1 MKPILISWGPIT
13 LHSWGTLVAIAIGL
27 GLYLLYRDA
36 KRVGI
41 EQSKM
46 LDFGLL
52 AIVLALIGARLIYIL
67 FDLRTFIDNPIQ
79 ILYLQQGGLS
89 IHGALLGGLI
99 AVIIFSKLNKIP
111 FFKLADLVAPFII
124 LGQAIGRIGCFLAG
138 ICYGKVTTLPWAIQF
153 LTVPGTRHPTQ
164 LYESALNFIIFAFL
178 WSYRKKKRFDGQLF
192 LIYLMAY
199 STGRGL
205 VELLRDDMQLLGPIT
220 FAQITS
226 IIIVIVAG
234 AIYIARAKRAPLAT
248 KEPVK
253 DPKKTKQR
261 LA

>member
-1 MKPILISWGPIT
+1 MRPILFSWGPIT
-13 LHSWGTLVAIAIGL
+13 LHSWGTVVAIAVAV
-27 GLYLLYRDA
+27 GLYLLYKDA

-52 AIVLALIGARLIYIL
+52 GIILALIGARFIYVL
-67 FDLRTFIDNPIQ
+67 FDLETYLNNPIQ
-79 ILYLQQGGLS
+79 IFYFQQGGLS

-99 AVIIFSKLNKIP
+99 AAIIFAKLNKIP
-111 FFKLADLVAPFII
+111 IFKLLDLAAPFII

-153 LTVPGTRHPTQ
+153 VTVPGARHPTQ

-178 WSYRKKKRFDGQLF
+178 WSYRKKIRFEGQLF

-199 STGRGL
+199 STARGL
-205 VELLRDDMQLLGPIT
+205 VEVLRDDMQLIGPIT
-220 FAQITS
+220 FAQLTS
-226 IIIVIVAG
+226 IIVVIVAG
-234 AIYIARAKRAPLAT
+234 AIYFIKAKKAAYKT
-248 KEPVK
+248 KNPVK
-253 DPKKTKQR
+253 SSKKAKKQ